1 MMVIALIIMCAMTAS
16 ANVDVLL
23 GNRSQRTYSQS
34 VSNNMVASWGTPDVL
49 NGIIGRWTFDDS
61 AIDSVGTNNGV
72 WVGTAAYSDGKIGK
86 AASLDG
92 SSYIVISPDGRA
104 NFAVQEYTVSA
115 WVYSY
120 GGYGFLPVWSY
131 DFTSHTSPY
140 YAQSVAIYADNHVVY
155 SWNYS
160 GAGLNYIATSTNAV
174 ADGAWHHVVAVFSTG
189 SQKVY
194 VDAVPVASGSNEDTV
209 TYYEQPVW
217 VGHANFATAI
227 PCLFDDVRFYN
238 RALSSNEVS
247 QIFNRYK

>member
-1 MMVIALIIMCAMTAS
+1 MMGIALIILCAMTAS

-23 GNRSQRTYSQS
+23 GNRSQRTYSHC
-34 VSNNMVASWGTPDVL
+34 VGNNMVASWGTPDVL
-49 NGIIGRWTFDDS
+49 DGIVGRWTFDDS

-72 WVGTAAYSDGKIGK
+72 WSGTAAYADGKIGK

-92 SSYIVISPDGRA
+92 SSYIVLSQDGRA

-115 WVYSY
+115 WVYSSEVY
-120 GGYGFLPVWSY
+120 SFLPVWSY
-131 DFTSHTSPY
+131 DFTSHVSPQ
-140 YAQSVAIYADNHVVY
+140 YAQSVVIYADNSIIY
-155 SWNYS
+155 AWNYS
-160 GAGLNYIATSTNAV
+160 GAGVNYISTSANAID
-174 ADGAWHHVVAVFSTG
+174 DGAWHHVVAVFSTG
-189 SQKVY
+189 SQMVY
-194 VDAVPVASGSNEDTV
+194 VDGVPVASGSNADTV

-217 VGHANFATAI
+217 VGHSNFATAV